1 MDTTIGTMRILGIS
15 GSLRRRSLNTA
26 ALRAAAEIA
35 DDDMKVE
42 IFDLAGI
49 PLYNPDDEAAHGF
62 PPEVAELRRAVAEAD
77 ALLIATPEYNFSLT
91 AALKNAIDWASR
103 GGSESPLNGKPAAIL
118 GSGGRFGTLRSQLH
132 LREILLHNDVR
143 VVTSPQVM
151 IDRGSDKFDED
162 LRLVDER
169 TRGQIARL
177 LASLR
182 DLAAA

>member
-49 PLYNPDDEAAHGF
+49 PLYNPDDEAAHGL

-103 GGSESPLNGKPAAIL
+103 GGSESPLNG
-118 GSGGRFGTLRSQLH
+118 
-132 LREILLHNDVR
+132 
-143 VVTSPQVM
+143 
-151 IDRGSDKFDED
+151 
-162 LRLVDER
+162 
-169 TRGQIARL
+169 
-177 LASLR
+177 
-182 DLAAA
+182 